1 MSRHYVTVTV
11 NGERQQAE
19 VDARK
24 LLVHF
29 LRDDLG
35 VTSTHVGCDTTQCG
49 ACTVHLDGRAVK
61 SCTILAVQADGAAV
75 DTVEALSKADNGE
88 HPLLSAFREHHALQ
102 CGFCTPGMIM
112 SSLEL
117 LHRDPQP
124 SEERIRAWLKGNFC
138 RCTGYQHIVDAIAA
152 AGATTAPGRAD
163 EATTPPAARVFGQP
177 LTRREDDHHLRGR
190 GRFTDDIRVADSAGI
205 LHVALL
211 RSPHAHARIRS
222 LSVDRAVTMPGVVT
236 VVTGR
241 GSARRGGTAADELGP
256 AGHAGSGSPGA
267 RQ

>member
-75 DTVEALSKADNGE
+75 DTVEALSKAGDGE

-117 LHRDPQP
+117 LRREPQP

-138 RCTGYQHIVDAIAA
+138 RCTGYQHIVDAIGA
-152 AGATTAPGRAD
+152 AGETTAPRSCRRSD
-163 EATTPPAARVFGQP
+163 YPASRP
-177 LTRREDDHHLRGR
+177 ILRPAP
-190 GRFTDDIRVADSAGI
+190 D
-205 LHVALL
+205 
-211 RSPHAHARIRS
+211 P
-222 LSVDRAVTMPGVVT
+222 
-236 VVTGR
+236 
-241 GSARRGGTAADELGP
+241 ARRRP
-256 AGHAGSGSPGA
+256 SSPGA
-267 RQ
+267 GTFHRRHQSRPMRPAFCMSPCCAARTRTPGSGRFRWTVRSRCRVS

>member
-11 NGERQQAE
+11 NGERRQAE

-75 DTVEALSKADNGE
+75 DTVEALSKAGDGE

-117 LHRDPQP
+117 LHREPQP

-138 RCTGYQHIVDAIAA
+138 RCTGYQHIVDAIGA
-152 AGATTAPGRAD
+152 AGETTAP
-163 EATTPPAARVFGQP
+163 
-177 LTRREDDHHLRGR
+177 
-190 GRFTDDIRVADSAGI
+190 S
-205 LHVALL
+205 
-211 RSPHAHARIRS
+211 SC
-222 LSVDRAVTMPGVVT
+222 
-236 VVTGR
+236 
-241 GSARRGGTAADELGP
+241 RRGGYPASRPSLRPAPYTARRRP
-256 AGHAGSGSPGA
+256 SSPGA
-267 RQ
+267 GTFHRRHQSRPTRPAFCMSPCCAARTRMPGSGRFRWTVRSRCRVS

>member
-1 MSRHYVTVTV
+1 MSRHHVTVTV
-11 NGERQQAE
+11 NGELRQAE
-19 VDARK
+19 VEARK

-75 DTVEALSKADNGE
+75 DTVEALSKTADGE

-117 LHRDPQP
+117 LRREPRP

-138 RCTGYQHIVDAIAA
+138 RCTGYQHIVDAIGA
-152 AGATTAPGRAD
+152 AGEEAVRPGAAD
-163 EATTPPAARVFGQP
+163 STTPQTRVFGQP
-177 LTRREDDHHLRGR
+177 MPRREDDHHLRGR
-190 GRFTDDIRVADSAGI
+190 GRFTDDVRAVAAASV
-205 LHVALL
+205 LHV
-211 RSPHAHARIRS
+211 
-222 LSVDRAVTMPGVVT
+222 TY
-236 VVTGR
+236 
-241 GSARRGGTAADELGP
+241 GSYRL
-256 AGHAGSGSPGA
+256 
-267 RQ
+267 